1 VPHSPP
7 MHPPVEL
14 AEVVDVG
21 IVLDE
26 LRVEE
31 KEVMGVVVVEDLVVG
46 TVDVDLLVDSD
57 DLVVEIED
65 DDKMLEDLIEDNDE
79 ESTTL
84 DLVVGSGEVGAV
96 ELVRERDDETDDAN
110 EDMAMAVVETAVGT
124 ASAANLSV
132 VIPQHEQAEE
142 YAEAE

>member
-1 VPHSPP
+1 